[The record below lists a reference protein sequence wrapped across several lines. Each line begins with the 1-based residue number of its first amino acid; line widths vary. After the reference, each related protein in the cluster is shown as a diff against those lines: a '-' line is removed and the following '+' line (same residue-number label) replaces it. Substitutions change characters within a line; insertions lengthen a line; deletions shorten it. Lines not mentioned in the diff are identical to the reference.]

1 MVRFRAPLPLI
12 FSIMK
17 FVNDLNTGSQII
29 RKEFPEFQS
38 CHLAGDDSG
47 WDNYAIRVN
56 DEYLFRFPR
65 RQESLE
71 QIKRE
76 SELLSI
82 LQSKLPPYIEVPK
95 YLTVRLNDDYPFV
108 YYKMIQ
114 GRPLTKELYNG
125 FTNEVKERFVQQFVD
140 FLNILHNIDI
150 NQCKDLGKVNSSDR
164 YRHLYQ
170 RVIDICFKFL
180 TKEEQNKTK
189 RLFENYLQDLTMQK
203 YAPTVVH
210 GDLSENHI
218 IVTKTS
224 IGIIDFGDTAI
235 FDPAI
240 DISWFYLFDKK
251 VFYDILAKYHG
262 RKDAGFERRI
272 SQFYVP
278 IIPYYGIIY
287 GEETHDH
294 ELIEDELNDLRQN
307 LAKV

>member
-1 MVRFRAPLPLI
+1 
-12 FSIMK
+12 MK
-17 FVNDLNTGSQII
+17 FVNDLKTGSQIVK
-29 RKEFPEFQS
+29 KEFPKFQG
-38 CHLAGDDSG
+38 CHLVGDDSG

-56 DEYLFRFPR
+56 NEYLFRFPR

-71 QIKRE
+71 QIKKE
-76 SELLSI
+76 SEVLSI
-82 LQSKLPPYIEVPK
+82 LHSKLPPYIEVPK

-114 GRPLTKELYNG
+114 GEPLTKELYNG
-125 FTNEVKERFVQQFVD
+125 FTNKAKERFVQQFAD
-140 FLNILHNIDI
+140 FLNILHDIDI
-150 NQCKDLGKVNSSDR
+150 NQCQDLEEVNALDK
-164 YRHLYQ
+164 YQHLYQ
-170 RVIDICFKFL
+170 QVVDVCFKYL
-180 TKEEQNKTK
+180 TEEEQSKTR
-189 RLFENYLQDLTMQK
+189 RLFENYLQSSTMQK

-218 IVTKTS
+218 IVAETG
-224 IGIIDFGDTAI
+224 IGIIDFGDTTI

-251 VFYDILAKYHG
+251 VFYNIMAKYNGH
-262 RKDAGFERRI
+262 KDAGFEKRI

-287 GEETHDH
+287 GEETHNH

-307 LAKV
+307 LARI